1 MSTQRSGMIV
11 KKVGMTTLFSDSG
24 EACPVTLFSI
34 EDCSVIA
41 VKKSE
46 DGSRISLQV
55 GSGVV
60 KYIEEHDHW
69 KNVTKPMLGHFKKN
83 NVDPKKI
90 LREFP
95 VSADRELPIGGVFQA
110 DYFEKGHWVD
120 ITGFTIGRG
129 FAGAMKRHNF
139 AGLRATHGVS
149 VSHRSHGSTGHR
161 KDPGKVFKGKKM
173 AGHMGCQKVT
183 VQNLRIVDL
192 DVERGLIVVKG
203 NVPGYEGSWM
213 SIRDAVKKPAHPKGH
228 LDGIRVKVHGVD
240 ASPKGIESLNTTVE
254 TDEEV

>member
-11 KKVGMTTLFSDSG
+11 KKVGMTTLFLDSG
-24 EACPVTLFSI
+24 EACPVTLFSL
-34 EDCSVIA
+34 EGCTVVA

-46 DGSRISLQV
+46 DGRLLSLQV
-55 GSGVV
+55 GSGRA
-60 KYIEEHDHW
+60 
-69 KNVTKPMLGHFKKN
+69 KNVTKPLQGHFAKA
-83 NVDPKKI
+83 NVEPKKI
-90 LREFP
+90 LREFRITE
-95 VSADRELPIGGVFQA
+95 DRELPVGGVFQA

-120 ITGFTIGRG
+120 ITGITIGRG

-139 AGLRATHGVS
+139 GGLRATHGVS

-183 VQNLRIVDL
+183 VQNIKVMDF

-203 NVPGYEGSWM
+203 NVPGFEGNWVTM
-213 SIRDAVKKPAHPKGH
+213 RDAVKKPPHPKSH
-228 LDGIRVKVHGVD
+228 FDGIVAPV
-240 ASPKGIESLNTTVE
+240 SESGPVE
-254 TDEEV
+254 AV